1 MERTGHETCEN
12 IGQVYDTSAISYV
25 SPQSSSPPV
34 IGGIMYSEYAG
45 SDWHQIEHSR
55 QPEVVQYQSYMG
67 YHPSNAV
74 TQPEMVPNGT
84 YWQGDY
90 TNGHNGI
97 PNYAYHSND
106 RIHSPSDYSNDG
118 SPGSSGGKSGK
129 VKRRRVQT
137 HSQRKAANIRERR
150 RMFHLNEAFDE
161 LRKRLPAFN
170 YEKRLSRIETLRLAM
185 TYISFMKDIS
195 DGNDPDDVKLLKYQT
210 AMDESLYRSMQEQI
224 NDTDDSLSQ
233 PL

>member
-1 MERTGHETCEN
+1 MERSPHETCET
-12 IGQVYDTSAISYV
+12 IGQIYDTSAMSYV

-34 IGGIMYSEYAG
+34 VSGILYPEYSTSE
-45 SDWHQIEHSR
+45 WHQIEHTR
-55 QPEVVQYQSYMG
+55 QSEVVQYQSYMG
-67 YHPSNAV
+67 YHPGNN
-74 TQPEMVPNGT
+74 QPELVANGQ

-90 TNGHNGI
+90 NATI
-97 PNYAYHSND
+97 PSYTYHPSE
-106 RIHSPSDYSNDG
+106 RMHSPSDYSNDG
-118 SPGSSGGKSGK
+118 SQGNSVGKSGK

-195 DGNDPDDVKLLKYQT
+195 DGNDPNDVKLLKYQT
-210 AMDESLYRSMQEQI
+210 AMDENLYRSMQDQI
-224 NDTDDSLSQ
+224 NDQDDSLSQ